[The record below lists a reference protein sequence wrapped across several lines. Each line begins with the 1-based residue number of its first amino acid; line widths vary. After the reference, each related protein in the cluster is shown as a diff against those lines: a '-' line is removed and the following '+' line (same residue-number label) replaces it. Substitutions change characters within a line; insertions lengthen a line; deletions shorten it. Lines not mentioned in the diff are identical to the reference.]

1 MSTAPYHTPVYPVS
15 ENTMSEEDRGG
26 NTGEGGEVKSEE
38 SQSTINIK
46 VSGSGLPPEFFC
58 EMGTPLM
65 LHLGVFS
72 RS

>member
-1 MSTAPYHTPVYPVS
+1 
-15 ENTMSEEDRGG
+15 MSEEDRGG

-58 EMGTPLM
+58 EMGTLLM
-65 LHLGVFS
+65 LHLRIFS